1 MAKRLVLSALRR
13 VFADYI
19 VELNEENLRLGVWN
33 GRLELENL
41 QINNEAIN
49 ALQLPVRVISGEVI
63 KFRVY
68 IPWLSLDRTPV
79 RVEIDG
85 VYLLTSTVRKEEWSS
100 DDVRKRKLG
109 IKRSRVDAAMKKN
122 IAMRESKNKT
132 TAALDSKQ
140 QHQKEEGYISRL
152 VQRIIDNIE
161 ISVKNV
167 HVRYEDSNL
176 GAPEGAITS
185 VGVTLGE
192 FLLTT
197 TDENFEVAFVDRS
210 VQRKTVNENDDEG
223 GSATFH
229 EPLIHKL
236 AILKD
241 FGLYWQHSDTVKM
254 SEMDSVEDMRE
265 ALNSGVTYRNMDSP
279 NTTGHGGFLL
289 RPPHDILLKVV
300 HDEDAG
306 RIERAYYYANL
317 DNAILDFDLSTEQ
330 LEQALTL
337 KDGITALS
345 NWSAFSSYRPTHRP
359 QDDPRAWWRYAYI
372 CISGRGSGYNKTYK
386 ILTSRKSY
394 IQAYKLKVRY
404 ESNPSS
410 LDNDEE
416 DVYDES
422 AKLLLDD
429 LEYQLPIQTI
439 VLFRELAGSEMRAE
453 DDARKRQQQQKGSN
467 GGDKQKP
474 EWMRW
479 LFGGDRKEVEEKV
492 EDELDV
498 EMVAKN
504 IDHECTIA
512 EEMTGRKIEV
522 VPTSLEET
530 AKPLFHIELS
540 SSGTLGLKGRGGNE
554 LVEVHLSS
562 SLKVEV
568 KHIKDIRSTFK
579 VANFNVVDL
588 YTQAPFFPRIVEPL
602 AVAVEENSMDK
613 NSLMTL
619 RKLVPD
625 STESTCTPLLS
636 CQCQISPQGT
646 DISISALPLRLVYN
660 CRLFAVLS
668 SAFHLGGR
676 RELESIQE
684 SIFMGLEEA
693 KGKAAAYVAQT
704 QYMRVRMDIQAPLI
718 VIPSN
723 TTASPTQFRTPTC
736 VSSSSGAILPMVPN
750 TVLYVDCGK
759 IMLNGGAEACAT
771 HRGDE
776 KDQKWKAALTEVQVL
791 IVRSCSDSRR
801 LMIEPFRIEANASI
815 SPPLSSSFSGR
826 PSTSMSI
833 SLLPKLRGVA
843 CPADV
848 RAFREIL
855 DQVSMNDEEEDL
867 ALGLQMLAPNVRSGF
882 ADMVEKGEAL
892 DQVVPKSQ
900 KREDMGLLVTSDDD
914 TTPSS
919 SSRANLALSMS
930 VGGVELVLLKPRK
943 DDDSSIEEE
952 EVDKELFYVHLGE
965 LNTDVKVCPRDIEI
979 HIGFCGLVLREARGG
994 GGGVSPLPPGQQHTM
1009 RDMMCSTNDESDED
1023 LISVHVVVMRDKNR
1037 LPPAVST
1044 AGVVDQPLSG
1054 DPHQYGIYANLRFRT
1069 LILSLSSSSLDSFS
1083 PFFTAFIGLDN
1094 NVGQGGGQFKV
1105 IEPVEHFEDVEFYE
1119 SSCPELVRGVEEEQQ
1134 HKQQKPFHRQSFI
1147 GSSLA
1152 GKGHGGVPSVI
1163 WQTAL
1168 LAQKEMENKSLFVE
1182 CHLERV
1188 SLEMLHNSTLSSG
1201 SSWGEAG
1208 DPVIRLTV
1216 SQLESEAR
1224 FSGSNTD
1231 ISFSLYEVR
1240 IVDARPVATSNAFN
1254 VIFAPI
1260 TETESEV
1267 RTNVAD
1273 QQPCSSSDVQ
1283 QQPCSEPL
1291 VEASY
1296 TSSMVENRQD
1306 QNIKI
1311 QLRRFHCNLMTGPI
1325 KQGLR
1330 LAQETQEALW
1340 RMMGIAGGNR
1350 GEMNEYVRKHET
1362 VMGGNGSGML
1372 STVASKLASLT
1383 DRKAIT
1389 TNADVCKEQLHN
1401 VSFKLCE
1408 AKFQLIEDP
1417 SNLRTRRLVLRL
1429 SAAGVLKRRCDVGT
1443 IGSSFCDDD
1452 FKASIFGLESFV
1464 VRGTQNRGDLE
1475 TTKQISEPISAN
1487 IGVVVLR
1494 NMGSLVSANLSLNLT
1509 ELHTEL
1515 SYMDILLVASA
1526 VKDVLERE
1534 ERKNDGVDNV
1544 TQTNSG
1550 VMHTSMLETQQQ
1562 HFTMEELMVAGEIVE
1577 LGEDLVEEEERSHTL
1592 VSRSKK
1598 IGEQSDGYISK
1609 CVPIICI
1616 AVSWNFARV
1625 VIMND
1630 YEGLGVPV
1638 LSFSVS
1644 DVVFE
1649 GDGPV
1654 TELLL
1659 EGRMMLEAQFFNA
1672 KVAQWEPV
1680 LEPWHPK
1687 FRLVMDRDWRIN
1699 VQITDLHDNDYKLQ
1713 PELEEPSCCPLLIN
1727 VSEEMLESISS
1738 TYWMLF
1744 LDSSAVSGSGG
1755 SGGPVERGGESSVTN
1770 STNMRFQSS
1779 KHSLS
1784 LPNEG
1789 GSSSSIAKGGRSS
1802 MYTLSSANFT
1812 FWNHTGLEV
1821 VVSTVHAETSFED
1834 TSMNGIALE
1843 SGCSCNLSVD
1853 QCDAASS
1860 RGSGGGGLSLW
1871 WKGHLAENREPF
1883 QKLPMNKCGKFL
1895 YSLVSFDPPP
1905 AGHVSAFPV
1914 VEETWEYSQFVN
1926 FSHRWVPPDPSE
1938 RPRWATR
1945 DYYTRGTGE
1954 GGRRAKGEERRKED
1968 IKLPSS
1974 QWEWLD
1980 DWHPD
1985 KSSIEV
1991 GEIDEEGWE
2000 YAVGF
2005 NQFNVA
2011 TKSRTKRDFDQA
2023 RRRRWI
2029 RTTAPCPLPL
2039 EDPHRPLDLVLDVQ
2053 VTPQGRLEVKASSTI
2068 CIINETRWPLE
2079 VSCLCSAWQDNSAH
2093 LGTIAAHHTHYVPL
2107 LLAYAS
2113 HYQLRPAALSNDMPD
2128 FSWCSPF
2135 AVYANGLN
2143 ESLVVWATCACSSD
2157 VSLTSSTTEIL
2168 QPPPPVHLVVYIEQ
2182 EGDKLACLRVV
2193 PPLIVVNALPCGLR
2207 FRAHQHKYDIQAE
2220 LQSGEKVQQPREL
2233 QQQMLSPQKG
2243 QKQSM
2248 TPCEV
2253 ECGSIAP
2260 ADSVGLYCVYM
2271 YAQAEIAF
2279 RVPHFEWSIEHIPC
2293 LPSSLKDIRS
2303 KFHDMQ
2309 VEFRLH
2315 DGAGGY
2321 LYVMGQFE
2329 RQFPQSS
2336 TCPAVKFTVYA
2347 ELWFVDRTG
2356 LSIVFEIDG
2365 MKVAKP
2371 MTIEDDDESKNEN
2384 QDTNFSSQMP
2394 SVANLW
2400 TESETRYS
2408 IGTVTS
2414 GTRLYVDR
2422 AYSFVSSTI
2431 PPNLRNCILIQT
2443 ANGDKN
2449 EVTSCP
2455 SKGWLQFRITCP
2467 GTVYLLFDS
2476 RAISVPQWIFDAGFQ
2491 RTRQDVVIKHSGR
2504 VRNVECCFS
2513 VYATTIEEM
2522 EGKVICLGG
2531 NKAVGASTMYIVI
2544 IGPIQKQYVCAT
2556 ASEVRSTTSDHHS
2569 QSSQS
2574 SPLIAKDMENAWTS
2588 GRHGIFLSKRG
2599 KGLLKIGVS
2608 EQIFVTEKRNTS
2620 SDVISHHRG
2629 RTTGVGG
2636 KTYWSE
2642 VLHLLGA
2649 EGAGGIVTLTDGT
2662 HNLEMT
2668 FRIERCPA
2676 IFMTSMKV
2684 TVLQRFA
2691 VVNLLPVPLQLR
2703 QVREGYTTIEQNSA
2717 PPDVEIPVGSWSA
2730 WRWKSVKGLRL
2741 LRLRVLN
2748 SNWSLGGVALD
2759 VVGLTALHLP
2769 SQAVE
2774 EGGGRIFKHHVISVD
2789 VKLGCIADDFSLQIV
2804 VWGTSRTFI
2813 PQQSICRLPMI
2824 RKQCMPMY
2832 RLVNMSD
2839 VCVIFWQVADDIEKE
2854 HIVLGKGRWILKPG
2868 SATSFGWSYLDS
2880 PKQLNIKVKGE
2891 SNSVKLNTEG
2901 IGNMVQCPGEAKA
2914 FAQVLVQGGTKTI
2927 LVTRVP
2933 PEKLCWKDGRTT
2945 LNPALGGRDS
2955 TTNSRKSEIVVVPS
2969 PICVSC
2975 TLRGISFSLIGSQ
2988 FADTTEPK
2996 QGVMRHELVYA
3007 QVSDIKAKVMWG
3019 LTGSVEV
3026 EAAGIQIDNH
3036 VDGQAYPV
3044 MLGKYPDMNEYS
3056 KSGELKEPLV
3066 RFSLVT
3072 QLDERSGTR
3081 HYEYVALRVLDLLAQ
3096 ADSASSV
3103 AFLALAAPIISYLD
3117 MADRASERR
3126 QSSKMWLSSFTS
3138 EILHHIEDER
3148 TMNTSFG
3155 GGWLDFN
3162 RLLKESESHTRVFFR
3177 EIVLH
3182 PIVLTLNWAATP
3194 VPLCLMERAGG
3205 FATSLSAV
3213 PTLSHSRLSLSSY
3226 IAEDVFGFQE
3236 ELGRNLLAFYTC
3248 QFTGQVMKLIGS
3260 LRALGS
3266 PADLVSGVGS
3276 GAKALLYAPIQGN
3289 ILNPTEYVAG
3299 ISSGAELFARETV
3312 KGVFNAMAG
3321 LGGGASNLA
3330 AKLAFDDAYKRKR
3343 EARNIHGMV
3352 HQRGIGAGLASGGR
3366 SVVGGVTDGVSG
3378 IFTKPFETAK
3388 TEGVLGFF
3396 KGAGQ
3401 VRFNSITFKYYFNY
3415 IAINGVRQNST
3426 VTFTVVSSR
3435 LLMMKILRNKCL
3447 NSILSGR
3454 RRCGG
3459 QAYSGSSRWSGMWRT
3474 R

>member
-1 MAKRLVLSALRR
+1 
-13 VFADYI
+13 
-19 VELNEENLRLGVWN
+19 
-33 GRLELENL
+33 
-41 QINNEAIN
+41 
-49 ALQLPVRVISGEVI
+49 
-63 KFRVY
+63 
-68 IPWLSLDRTPV
+68 
-79 RVEIDG
+79 
-85 VYLLTSTVRKEEWSS
+85 
-100 DDVRKRKLG
+100 
-109 IKRSRVDAAMKKN
+109 
-122 IAMRESKNKT
+122 
-132 TAALDSKQ
+132 
-140 QHQKEEGYISRL
+140 
-152 VQRIIDNIE
+152 
-161 ISVKNV
+161 
-167 HVRYEDSNL
+167 
-176 GAPEGAITS
+176 
-185 VGVTLGE
+185 
-192 FLLTT
+192 
-197 TDENFEVAFVDRS
+197 
-210 VQRKTVNENDDEG
+210 
-223 GSATFH
+223 
-229 EPLIHKL
+229 
-236 AILKD
+236 
-241 FGLYWQHSDTVKM
+241 
-254 SEMDSVEDMRE
+254 
-265 ALNSGVTYRNMDSP
+265 
-279 NTTGHGGFLL
+279 
-289 RPPHDILLKVV
+289 
-300 HDEDAG
+300 
-306 RIERAYYYANL
+306 
-317 DNAILDFDLSTEQ
+317 
-330 LEQALTL
+330 
-337 KDGITALS
+337 
-345 NWSAFSSYRPTHRP
+345 
-359 QDDPRAWWRYAYI
+359 
-372 CISGRGSGYNKTYK
+372 
-386 ILTSRKSY
+386 
-394 IQAYKLKVRY
+394 
-404 ESNPSS
+404 
-410 LDNDEE
+410 
-416 DVYDES
+416 
-422 AKLLLDD
+422 
-429 LEYQLPIQTI
+429 
-439 VLFRELAGSEMRAE
+439 
-453 DDARKRQQQQKGSN
+453 
-467 GGDKQKP
+467 
-474 EWMRW
+474 
-479 LFGGDRKEVEEKV
+479 
-492 EDELDV
+492 
-498 EMVAKN
+498 
-504 IDHECTIA
+504 
-512 EEMTGRKIEV
+512 
-522 VPTSLEET
+522 
-530 AKPLFHIELS
+530 
-540 SSGTLGLKGRGGNE
+540 
-554 LVEVHLSS
+554 
-562 SLKVEV
+562 
-568 KHIKDIRSTFK
+568 
-579 VANFNVVDL
+579 
-588 YTQAPFFPRIVEPL
+588 
-602 AVAVEENSMDK
+602 
-613 NSLMTL
+613 
-619 RKLVPD
+619 
-625 STESTCTPLLS
+625 
-636 CQCQISPQGT
+636 
-646 DISISALPLRLVYN
+646 
-660 CRLFAVLS
+660 
-668 SAFHLGGR
+668 
-676 RELESIQE
+676 
-684 SIFMGLEEA
+684 
-693 KGKAAAYVAQT
+693 
-704 QYMRVRMDIQAPLI
+704 
-718 VIPSN
+718 
-723 TTASPTQFRTPTC
+723 
-736 VSSSSGAILPMVPN
+736 
-750 TVLYVDCGK
+750 
-759 IMLNGGAEACAT
+759 
-771 HRGDE
+771 
-776 KDQKWKAALTEVQVL
+776 
-791 IVRSCSDSRR
+791 
-801 LMIEPFRIEANASI
+801 
-815 SPPLSSSFSGR
+815 
-826 PSTSMSI
+826 
-833 SLLPKLRGVA
+833 
-843 CPADV
+843 
-848 RAFREIL
+848 
-855 DQVSMNDEEEDL
+855 
-867 ALGLQMLAPNVRSGF
+867 MLAPNVRSGV
-882 ADMVEKGEAL
+882 ANMVEKGEAL
-892 DQVVPKSQ
+892 DQVVPKGQ
-900 KREDMGLLVTSDDD
+900 EREDTGLLVTSDDD

-919 SSRANLALSMS
+919 PSHTNLALSMS
-930 VGGVELVLLKPRK
+930 VGGVELVLLKPRE

-965 LNTDVKVCPRDIEI
+965 FHTDVKICPRDIEI
-979 HIGFCGLVLREARGG
+979 HIGFCGLELKEARGE
-994 GGGVSPLPPGQQHTM
+994 GGGVSPLLPGQQHTM
-1009 RDMMCSTNDESDED
+1009 RDMVYSTNDESDED
-1023 LISVHVVVMRDKNR
+1023 LISVHVVVMRGENH
-1037 LPPAVST
+1037 LSPAVST
-1044 AGVVDQPLSG
+1044 AGVVDQPLSS

-1069 LILSLSSSSLDSFS
+1069 LTLSLSSSSLDSFS
-1083 PFFTAFIGLDN
+1083 PFFTAFIGRDN
-1094 NVGQGGGQFKV
+1094 NVSQGGGQFKA
-1105 IEPVEHFEDVEFYE
+1105 IESVEHFEDVEFYE
-1119 SSCPELVRGVEEEQQ
+1119 SGNPELFRGVENER
-1134 HKQQKPFHRQSFI
+1134 HKQRRSFNRQSFI
-1147 GSSLA
+1147 GSSLN
-1152 GKGHGGVPSVI
+1152 GIPSVI
-1163 WQTAL
+1163 WQTAFL
-1168 LAQKEMENKSLFVE
+1168 TQKEMENKSLFVE
-1182 CHLERV
+1182 CHLKRV
-1188 SLEMLHNSTLSSG
+1188 SLEMLHNSTISSG
-1201 SSWGEAG
+1201 SSPWGEAG

-1224 FSGSNTD
+1224 FSGSNTN

-1240 IVDARPVATSNAFN
+1240 IMDARPAATSNAFT

-1306 QNIKI
+1306 QNMKI
-1311 QLRRFHCNLMTGPI
+1311 QLRRFHCNFMTGPI

-1340 RMMGIAGGNR
+1340 RMMGIAGVNR
-1350 GEMNEYVRKHET
+1350 GEGDDYARKHET
-1362 VMGGNGSGML
+1362 VMGRNGSGLL
-1372 STVASKLASLT
+1372 STVVSNLASLT
-1383 DRKAIT
+1383 GRKAIT
-1389 TNADVCKEQLHN
+1389 TNADVCKEQLLN

-1417 SNLRTRRLVLRL
+1417 SSLRARRLVLRL
-1429 SAAGVLKRRCDVGT
+1429 SAAGVLKRCCDVGT
-1443 IGSSFCDDD
+1443 IGSSFHNDD

-1464 VRGTQNRGDLE
+1464 VHGTQNRGDLE

-1487 IGVVVLR
+1487 IGAVVLR
-1494 NMGSLVSANLSLNLT
+1494 NMGSLVSADLSLNLT

-1515 SYMDILLVASA
+1515 SYMDILLVAST
-1526 VKDVLERE
+1526 VMDVLEQE

-1550 VMHTSMLETQQQ
+1550 IMHTSMLGTQQQ

-1577 LGEDLVEEEERSHTL
+1577 LGEDLVEDEERSNTL
-1592 VSRSKK
+1592 VSQSEK

-1609 CVPIICI
+1609 CVPIIRI
-1616 AVSWNFARV
+1616 AVNWNFARV

-1630 YEGLGVPV
+1630 FEGLGVPV

-1649 GDGPV
+1649 GGGPV
-1654 TELLL
+1654 TELLVT
-1659 EGRMMLEAQFFNA
+1659 GRMILEAQFFNA

-1687 FRLVMDRDWRIN
+1687 FRLEMDRDWRIN
-1699 VQITDLHDNDYKLQ
+1699 VQITDVHDNNDKLQ
-1713 PELEEPSCCPLLIN
+1713 PGLEKPSYCPLLIN

-1770 STNMRFQSS
+1770 YMNMRFQSS
-1779 KHSLS
+1779 KHSFS

-1789 GSSSSIAKGGRSS
+1789 GSSSSIARGGRSS

-1812 FWNHTGLEV
+1812 FWNNTGLEV
-1821 VVSTVHAETSFED
+1821 VVSTVCAETSFED
-1834 TSMNGIALE
+1834 ISMNGIALE

-1860 RGSGGGGLSLW
+1860 RGSRGEGLSLW

-1883 QKLPMNKCGKFL
+1883 QKLPMDKCGKFL

-1905 AGHVSAFPV
+1905 AGHVYAFPV
-1914 VEETWEYSQFVN
+1914 VEETWEYSQFN
-1926 FSHRWVPPDPSE
+1926 HFSCKWVPPDPAE

-1945 DYYTRGTGE
+1945 DYYTRRAGE

-1968 IKLPSS
+1968 IKLPNS

-2029 RTTAPCPLPL
+2029 RTRAPCPLPL

-2107 LLAYAS
+2107 LLAYTS

-2157 VSLTSSTTEIL
+2157 VSRMSSTTETL
-2168 QPPPPVHLVVYIEQ
+2168 HLPPPVHLVVYVER

-2233 QQQMLSPQKG
+2233 QQQMPSSHKW

-2248 TPCEV
+2248 TPCDV
-2253 ECGSIAP
+2253 ENGRIAP

-2293 LPSSLKDIRS
+2293 LPSSLKDVKS
-2303 KFHDMQ
+2303 KFHDMH

-2321 LYVMGQFE
+2321 LHVMGKFE

-2336 TCPAVKFTVYA
+2336 TCPAVKLTVYA
-2347 ELWFVDRTG
+2347 ELWLVDRTG
-2356 LSIVFEIDG
+2356 LSIDFEIDG

-2371 MTIEDDDESKNEN
+2371 LTIEEDGKPQNESKDEN
-2384 QDTNFSSQMP
+2384 QDIDVSRQMP
-2394 SVANLW
+2394 SVENLW

-2414 GTRLYVDR
+2414 GRRIYVDR
-2422 AYSFVSSTI
+2422 AYSFLSSTI

-2449 EVTSCP
+2449 EVNSCP

-2467 GTVYLLFDS
+2467 ATVYLLFDS

-2504 VRNVECCFS
+2504 ICSVECCFS

-2531 NKAVGASTMYIVI
+2531 NKAPGASTMYIVI
-2544 IGPIQKQYVCAT
+2544 VGPIQKQYVCAA
-2556 ASEVRSTTSDHHS
+2556 ASEATSTTSDHHS
-2569 QSSQS
+2569 QPSQS

-2608 EQIFVTEKRNTS
+2608 EQIFVSEKRNTCC
-2620 SDVISHHRG
+2620 DVVGYHRG
-2629 RTTGVGG
+2629 RTTGAGG
-2636 KTYWSE
+2636 KTYWSKI
-2642 VLHLLGA
+2642 LHLLGA
-2649 EGAGGIVTLTDGT
+2649 EGAGGIVMLTDGT
-2662 HNLEMT
+2662 CDLEMT
-2668 FRIERCPA
+2668 FRIERLPA

-2684 TVLQRFA
+2684 TALQRFA

-2703 QVREGYTTIEQNSA
+2703 QVREGCITIEHDSA

-2730 WRWKSVKGLRL
+2730 WRWKSVKGHRL
-2741 LRLRVLN
+2741 LRLRVPN
-2748 SNWSLGGVALD
+2748 SNWSLGGVPID

-2769 SQAVE
+2769 PQAME
-2774 EGGGRIFKHHVISVD
+2774 EGGRRIFKHHVISVH
-2789 VKLGCIADDFSLQIV
+2789 VKLGCITDDFSLQIV

-2813 PQQSICRLPMI
+2813 PQQSICRLPMLH
-2824 RKQCMPMY
+2824 KQCIPIY

-2839 VCVIFWQVADDIEKE
+2839 VCVIFWQVADDKEKE
-2854 HIVLGKGRWILKPG
+2854 VIVLDKGRWILRPG

-2880 PKQLNIKVKGE
+2880 PKQLNIKVNGE
-2891 SNSVKLNTEG
+2891 SNSAKLPTEG

-2933 PEKLCWKDGRTT
+2933 PEKLCWKDGRTIQ
-2945 LNPALGGRDS
+2945 NPVLGGRDT
-2955 TTNSRKSEIVVVPS
+2955 TTNSHKSEIVVVPS

-2988 FADTTEPK
+2988 YADVTEPK

-3036 VDGQAYPV
+3036 VDGRAYPV
-3044 MLGKYPDMNEYS
+3044 MLGNYQGMNEYP

-3096 ADSASSV
+3096 ADSASSI
-3103 AFLALAAPIISYLD
+3103 ALLSLAAPIISYLD
-3117 MADRASERR
+3117 MAGRASERR

-3138 EILHHIEDER
+3138 EILHRIEDER
-3148 TMNTSFG
+3148 SMNTSFG

-3162 RLLKESESHTRVFFR
+3162 HLLKESESQTRVFFR

-3182 PIVLTLNWAATP
+3182 PIVLTLNWAATSFP
-3194 VPLCLMERAGG
+3194 PCLIERAGG
-3205 FATSLSAV
+3205 FATSLSAI
-3213 PTLSHSRLSLSSY
+3213 PTLSHSRLSLSSC

-3236 ELGRNLLAFYTC
+3236 ELGKNILAFYKY
-3248 QFTGQVMKLIGS
+3248 QVIGQVLKLIGS

-3289 ILNPTEYVAG
+3289 ILNPTEYIAG
-3299 ISSGAELFARETV
+3299 ITSGVGLFARETV
-3312 KGVFNAMAG
+3312 TGVFNAMAG

-3330 AKLAFDDAYKRKR
+3330 AKLAFDDTYNRKR

-3352 HQRGIGAGLASGGR
+3352 HQRGIRAGLVSGGH
-3366 SVVGGVTDGVSG
+3366 SVVGGVADGVSG
-3378 IFTKPFETAK
+3378 IFTKPFEAAK
-3388 TEGVLGFF
+3388 SEGVLGFF

-3401 VRFNSITFKYYFNY
+3401 GIVGVVVKPILGAADGAVNLLQSVSNSAATHRNLVPLRLPRALATEPETGRVVLEPYNAEAGQAQALLKALLSHADFSGYAPMDGKVAIMSSTHILLQNVKPSPFAPMTLLESYNAKTLSQAMESVRKAVMNSGMTATAHNRIILQWEEIAYVKVIDGAVVLCMYGDSDIRLDCSKREAKVLYKMLAAHALAMGDPTRVRTYDSVFGSGEAKADIKRKGGNEEAKILSPAADKKKEEEPGHPKAPLPSSPTFKLSVMGAQSS
-3415 IAINGVRQNST
+3415 AIFDSLKDHYRLASRKDQIPVFSQYDLKSASEEELLADAERQLKKVAVGLWQRLDVLMMRLVCLWAKTHRHLRSSQCICVAFIN
-3426 VTFTVVSSR
+3426 SSR
-3435 LLMMKILRNKCL
+3435 DSVQFHNIVKREGKAYRFLEGHDWDSVTHQLSNKFRPSGVGILFAWGHPRIRRGNVVIEVETSAFSGIFTLKTSETKVVNKDNFCNGFMEKIMTAGYTTMVLA
-3447 NSILSGR
+3447 I
-3454 RRCGG
+3454 
-3459 QAYSGSSRWSGMWRT
+3459 T
-3474 R
+3474 